1 MYLIINDQGGII
13 SVKVTIVNVDDK
25 KLVQDMINNLWGSLY
40 IDKG

>member
-13 SVKVTIVNVDDK
+13 SVKVTTVNVDDK